1 MSLREFEIQQ
11 SIVEWLSHA
20 LPVGS
25 LVHPS
30 PNEGRHNVQFRV
42 KQKRMGMQ
50 PGWPDLEILVAS
62 IYFKQGIK
70 PAPIFL
76 EVKTDKGRLSK
87 NQTLCLDKLRAISC
101 HVCLVRSIDD
111 AQKFLSELMSLQI

>member
-1 MSLREFEIQQ
+1 MSLREFEIHQ
-11 SIVEWLSHA
+11 SIVEWLGYA

-25 LVHPS
+25 LVHHS

-50 PGWPDLEILVAS
+50 TGWPDLEILVAS
-62 IYFKQGIK
+62 IYFKQGKK
-70 PAPIFL
+70 PAPIFF
-76 EVKTDKGRLSK
+76 EVKTEKGKLTKSQRGVLE
-87 NQTLCLDKLRAISC
+87 KLRAIGC